1 MRVIEDAFE
10 QIKEASG
17 ISNIEEIV
25 TTFVKAEEQ
34 NHSLYNYVNM
44 LNTETD
50 VLEESNRDI
59 NDQINRIIERGQM
72 SDKEKRNL
80 QKQLEDE
87 CAHLESEINR
97 NIKEADETKTIFKR
111 IQPNVEKMI
120 REFAK
125 TKFFLSVANKQHYE
139 AGFNFNEGN
148 IISYLAELEEYVAIL
163 ITYLATKRDDP
174 VAPFALIPL
183 DKLDIKNHN
192 KKEIAVSYK
201 FNFIFHH
208 IDRCTSGLCPQSGQC
223 TTGRWIF
230 GLGWQCRHRERDHQL
245 EAAVSDIYEARR
257 RRRHQLYHTRTG
269 QPRKQPAGRIQQ
281 TYHGRCS

>member
-1 MRVIEDAFE
+1 MIEDAFE

-87 CAHLESEINR
+87 CKHLESEIDR

-139 AGFNFNEGN
+139 TGFNFNEGN

-192 KKEIAVSYK
+192 KKEIAVRVTILVSYLT
-201 FNFIFHH
+201 I
-208 IDRCTSGLCPQSGQC
+208 
-223 TTGRWIF
+223 
-230 GLGWQCRHRERDHQL
+230 
-245 EAAVSDIYEARR
+245 
-257 RRRHQLYHTRTG
+257 
-269 QPRKQPAGRIQQ
+269 
-281 TYHGRCS
+281 